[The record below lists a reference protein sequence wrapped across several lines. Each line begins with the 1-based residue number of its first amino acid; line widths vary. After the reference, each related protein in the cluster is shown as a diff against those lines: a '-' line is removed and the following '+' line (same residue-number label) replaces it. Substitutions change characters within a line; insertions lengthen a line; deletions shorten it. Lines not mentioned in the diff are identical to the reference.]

1 MALVLLAIFLGILS
15 YSMLNIGMGLQKKGA
30 CTLPDIDKQ
39 TVRQNI
45 KNFIRCKPWLIGFL
59 LVQIQWVFL
68 AFALDLASVSIITPL
83 MSIGMAALIIFS
95 YFYLKEPMSKVELIG
110 ILVIIFGI
118 VILGATSPL
127 DDTEYNL
134 DFVLEH
140 MSTIPSIIFLIVTFL
155 LTIFFIILCIIRK
168 FKNADIFFSVAA
180 GITDALGAIFLRA
193 YMGGA
198 DYRNMEITKEAAT
211 HWGWWVIFVLMILL
225 NLTATIYLQV
235 AYQRGKAIIVAP
247 IFAVLAM
254 IVPVFGGILIFEEWN
269 FYFNESKFGL
279 MAGKIIA
286 LIIVSVGAILL
297 SLHSA
302 KQGRYDDIR
311 TIKAKSES
319 QLILEEKQILET
331 DVMLDE
337 KSKDTSD

>member
-30 CTLPDIDKQ
+30 ASLPKIDEQ
-39 TVRQNI
+39 TFRQNI
-45 KNFIRCKPWLIGFL
+45 KNFVTSKPWLIGFL
-59 LVQIQWVFL
+59 LIQIQWVFL

-83 MSIGMAALIIFS
+83 MSIGMVALIIFS
-95 YFYLKEPMSKVELIG
+95 YFYLKEPISKVELIG
-110 ILVIIFGI
+110 ISIIIVGI
-118 VILGATSPL
+118 AALGATSPL
-127 DDTEYNL
+127 EDIEYNL

-140 MSTIPSIIFLIVTFL
+140 MSSIPSIIFLSVTFI
-155 LTIFFIILCIIRK
+155 LTIFFIILCIVRK
-168 FKNADIFFSVAA
+168 FKNADILFSVAA

-198 DYRNMEITKEAAT
+198 DFRDRDITREAAT

-235 AYQRGKAIIVAP
+235 SYQRGKAIIVAP

-254 IVPVFGGILIFEEWN
+254 IVPVFGGILIFNEWN
-269 FYFNESKFGL
+269 FYFTESKFGL

-286 LIIVSVGAILL
+286 LIVVSVGAILL
-297 SLHSA
+297 SLYSDR
-302 KQGRYDDIR
+302 QGRYDDIK
-311 TIKAKSES
+311 TIQAKSES
-319 QLILEEKQILET
+319 LLILEEKQILEADT
-331 DVMLDE
+331 KADE
-337 KSKDTSD
+337 NSEDTNI

>member
-39 TVRQNI
+39 TAWQNV
-45 KNFIRCKPWLIGFL
+45 KNFVRCKPWLIGFL

-83 MSIGMAALIIFS
+83 MSIGMASLVIFS
-95 YFYLKEPMSKVELIG
+95 YFYLKEPISKVELIG
-110 ILVIIFGI
+110 ILVIISGI
-118 VILGATSPL
+118 AVLGATSPL
-127 DDTEYNL
+127 DDIEYNL

-155 LTIFFIILCIIRK
+155 LSIFFIILCIVRK

-198 DYRNMEITKEAAT
+198 DYRNMEITREAAT
-211 HWGWWVIFVLMILL
+211 HWGWWVIFVLMIIL

-235 AYQRGKAIIVAP
+235 AYQRGKAVIVAP

-254 IVPVFGGILIFEEWN
+254 IVPVIGGILIFNEWN
-269 FYFNESKFGL
+269 FYFTESKFGL
-279 MAGKIIA
+279 MTGKIIA
-286 LIIVSVGAILL
+286 LIVVSVGAILL
-297 SLHSA
+297 SLYSA
-302 KQGRYDDIR
+302 RQGRYDDIR
-311 TIKAKSES
+311 TVQAKSTN
-319 QLILEEKQILET
+319 QLILEEKQILESDT
-331 DVMLDE
+331 KADE
-337 KSKDTSD
+337 NSEETNI